1 MFAWKQQLEAAG
13 FFQYGIVNTAD
24 IHFSQQVRA
33 MCEANTCQKYA
44 TTWAC
49 PPAVGT
55 VEDCKSRIQQYEK
68 MLVLSGKY
76 MLEDSFDFEGM
87 MASAKAFRSSCRAL
101 DAAIRP
107 HIKDYLMFSNEGCD
121 LCKEC
126 TYPHAPCR
134 FPDRVHGSL
143 EGNGIFVNELANL
156 ASIHYHNGSN
166 TVTYFGAVVC
176 HAPDLKQLL

>member
-101 DAAIRP
+101 DAVVRP

-121 LCKEC
+121 LC
-126 TYPHAPCR
+126 
-134 FPDRVHGSL
+134 

-156 ASIHYHNGSN
+156 AGIHYHNGSN